1 MEIVALEPNRARQL
15 AKELGLQVT
24 LKRVAASSIE
34 QVDDARF
41 NLFTKLLWKGIYE
54 DVATESAGYTVL
66 LVPSYFDFVRLKSYM
81 KRKNAQVAMVS
92 EYTDKK
98 QAQRLRTM
106 YEQKE
111 LPVLMI
117 TERALVFQKLRVRF
131 CRNLVLYAVPES
143 PDIIEAI
150 PEFMQ
155 LKMWDKI
162 QEHRLR

>member
-1 MEIVALEPNRARQL
+1 
-15 AKELGLQVT
+15 
-24 LKRVAASSIE
+24 
-34 QVDDARF
+34 
-41 NLFTKLLWKGIYE
+41 
-54 DVATESAGYTVL
+54 
-66 LVPSYFDFVRLKSYM
+66 
-81 KRKNAQVAMVS
+81 MVS

-155 LKMWDKI
+155 LQMWDKI

>member
-66 LVPSYFDFVRLKSYM
+66 LVPSYFDFIRLKSYM

>member
-1 MEIVALEPNRARQL
+1 
-15 AKELGLQVT
+15 
-24 LKRVAASSIE
+24 
-34 QVDDARF
+34 
-41 NLFTKLLWKGIYE
+41 
-54 DVATESAGYTVL
+54 
-66 LVPSYFDFVRLKSYM
+66 
-81 KRKNAQVAMVS
+81 
-92 EYTDKK
+92 
-98 QAQRLRTM
+98 M

-150 PEFMQ
+150 PEFMH
-155 LKMWDKI
+155 LKMGDKL

>member
-1 MEIVALEPNRARQL
+1 
-15 AKELGLQVT
+15 LQVT
-24 LKRVAASSIE
+24 LKRVAAQSIE

-54 DVATESAGYTVL
+54 DVPTESAGYTVL

-98 QAQRLRTM
+98 QAQRLRTL

-117 TERALVFQKLRVRF
+117 TERALVFEKFRVRF

-143 PDIIEAI
+143 PDIIEVI
-150 PEFMQ
+150 PEFMKLQ
-155 LKMWDKI
+155 MWDKI
-162 QEHRLR
+162 

>member
-1 MEIVALEPNRARQL
+1 M
-15 AKELGLQVT
+15 
-24 LKRVAASSIE
+24 
-34 QVDDARF
+34 
-41 NLFTKLLWKGIYE
+41 
-54 DVATESAGYTVL
+54 
-66 LVPSYFDFVRLKSYM
+66 
-81 KRKNAQVAMVS
+81 S

-155 LKMWDKI
+155 LQMWDKI
-162 QEHRLR
+162 QEHRLRQIKQKCNAKDSKMTAEELVLECKKVVSEGRQQNKNRSIVGLFSKFDDLVMERLVGTLNYKSMLTNEARDSFTI